1 VGGGLALMPG
11 FQTVKPKGGGE
22 EQKTSEFGGG
32 INVFFD
38 AKYAEVNMGL
48 ILANAKEKN
57 ADKGIDTT
65 NLLIGIVGKYPIS
78 LAERF
83 VLFPF
88 VGIDY
93 RIALA
98 RPTTGKK
105 WTWTRRKTSLTLCP
119 CFLGLELITI

>member
-1 VGGGLALMPG
+1 MPG